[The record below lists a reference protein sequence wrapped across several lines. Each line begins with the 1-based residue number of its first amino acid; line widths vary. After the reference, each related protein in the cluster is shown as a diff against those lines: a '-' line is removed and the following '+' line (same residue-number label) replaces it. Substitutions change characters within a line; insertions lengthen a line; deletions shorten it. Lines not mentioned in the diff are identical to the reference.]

1 MSSIS
6 LSGASQFQYPQL
18 SGTTLNPS
26 LDGDV
31 GLSPAAEA
39 DGSLQATNPLL
50 DGLSSGGVNGSQ
62 LFQTLQSAVASALQA
77 AGSDSTSG
85 ANQIIQQAIEKAI
98 TQAGSSGAASTS
110 TSGSSGSTS
119 SSTSDSTSSSGS
131 AQSLFQL
138 LSDFGVNVQQ
148 FQSDFQDAVQQV
160 QQGGQADPAN
170 IFASFPNG
178 LAVDTVG

>member
-18 SGTTLNPS
+18 NSATINQS
-26 LDGDV
+26 LVQGDL
-31 GLSPAAEA
+31 GIDPAAA
-39 DGSLQATNPLL
+39 DDGSLQPTNPLL
-50 DGLSSGGVNGSQ
+50 DGISGGGLNRGAQ
-62 LFQTLQSAVASALQA
+62 LFQTLQSAVSSALQS

-85 ANQIIQQAIEKAI
+85 ANQIIQQAIEKALSQG
-98 TQAGSSGAASTS
+98 TASASSTS
-110 TSGSSGSTS
+110 ASSGSTGTNT
-119 SSTSDSTSSSGS
+119 STSDSGS
-131 AQSLFQL
+131 AQSFFQL

-160 QQGGQADPAN
+160 QQGGQADAAN
-170 IFASFPNG
+170 VFANFPNG